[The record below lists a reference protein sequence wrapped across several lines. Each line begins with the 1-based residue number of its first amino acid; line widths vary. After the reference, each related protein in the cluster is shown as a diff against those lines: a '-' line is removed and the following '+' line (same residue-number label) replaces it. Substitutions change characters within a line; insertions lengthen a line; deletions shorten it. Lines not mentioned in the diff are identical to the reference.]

1 MERKIYFLMKI
12 CFFIVV
18 IFVSIF
24 LKTNQFLGYIAPIGA
39 FDQTNTILQFNEFS
53 NVLIVSSLLLRV
65 LFFIYYRMSVLLSTV
80 TLLDIFILLY
90 YFIYFMITLTTRFSF
105 YEFSGELA
113 QLALRLSSITF
124 LQSYFL
130 KIIPFGIIL
139 YIPIIYLFFI
149 QKRNQ

>member
-1 MERKIYFLMKI
+1 
-12 CFFIVV
+12 
-18 IFVSIF
+18 
-24 LKTNQFLGYIAPIGA
+24 
-39 FDQTNTILQFNEFS
+39 
-53 NVLIVSSLLLRV
+53 
-65 LFFIYYRMSVLLSTV
+65 
-80 TLLDIFILLY
+80 
-90 YFIYFMITLTTRFSF
+90 MITLTTRFSF

-113 QLALRLSSITF
+113 QLTLRLSAITF

>member
-1 MERKIYFLMKI
+1 MERKIYFLTKI

-53 NVLIVSSLLLRV
+53 KVLIVSSLLFLV

-113 QLALRLSSITF
+113 QLTLRLSAITF

>member
-1 MERKIYFLMKI
+1 MERKIYFLTKI

-24 LKTNQFLGYIAPIGA
+24 LKANQFLGYIAPIGA
-39 FDQTNTILQFNEFS
+39 FDQTDTIIQFNEFS
-53 NVLIVSSLLLRV
+53 NVLIVSSLLLLV

-80 TLLDIFILLY
+80 TLLDTFILLY
-90 YFIYFMITLTTRFSF
+90 YFICFMITLTTRFSF

-113 QLALRLSSITF
+113 QLTLRLSAITF
-124 LQSYFL
+124 LQSY
-130 KIIPFGIIL
+130 IPFGIIL